1 MRSFAVLCA
10 LFAIVFVLPGQAGA
24 LLIEQV
30 EPDNSLAE
38 ASWSIDLAGDQIEV
52 DLTKQF
58 KSPEMMGCP
67 LVLVFTLEAGDA
79 GRDIWLTHDGGLG
92 DVGEEVF
99 NLTEVDWVDFH
110 FVLVNVS
117 PGFPAP
123 LPQYA
128 GAAFTDLGGV
138 TSDVFGDPV
147 SAGPTQIDFAGGP
160 VPDQGVVH
168 FSGIHISHNGTVGG
182 AFYLKE
188 IPTPEPVTLCM
199 LLAGAALLRR
209 RRG

>member
-1 MRSFAVLCA
+1 MRSFAVLSA
-10 LFAIVFVLPGQAGA
+10 LLATVFVLPGQAGA
-24 LLIEQV
+24 VLIEQI

-38 ASWSIDLAGDQIEV
+38 ASWNIDLVDDHIEV

-67 LVLVFTLEAGDA
+67 LVLVFTLEDGDA
-79 GRDIWLTHDGGLG
+79 GKDIWLTHNGGLG

-99 NLTEVDWVDFH
+99 NLTDEDWVDFH

-117 PGFPAP
+117 PDFPPP
-123 LPQYA
+123 LPQFA

-147 SAGPTQIDFAGGP
+147 SAGPAQIDFAGGP
-160 VPDQGVVH
+160 VPNQGVVH
-168 FSGIHISHNGTVGG
+168 FSGIHISHNGAVGG
-182 AFYLKE
+182 VFYLKE
-188 IPTPEPVTLCM
+188 IPTPEPVTLWV
-199 LLAGAALLRR
+199 LLAGAALLGRR
-209 RRG
+209 R